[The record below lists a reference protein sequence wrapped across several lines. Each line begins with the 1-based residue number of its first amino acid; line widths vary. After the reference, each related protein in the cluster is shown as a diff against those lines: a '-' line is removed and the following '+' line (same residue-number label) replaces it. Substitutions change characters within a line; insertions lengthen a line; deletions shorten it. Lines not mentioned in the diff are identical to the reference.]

1 MFLQNE
7 IYEKKKSSCIKFFE
21 QRMVTS
27 TEQNRKHPQPLYL
40 QTFDRSHVV
49 ESRTLLSLH

>member
-1 MFLQNE
+1 MLLQNE

-27 TEQNRKHPQPLYL
+27 TEQNRKHPKPLYL
-40 QTFDRSHVV
+40 QTFESSHVV